1 MFKISVQELHKYKCA
16 FKASRVRCAA
26 DIWLGQ
32 FVRWGGNCSPQDSTS
47 NDDEMMKDILW
58 WSVCVCFQSFCL
70 LPQSDYIHMKRID
83 DDVDGCLCGKSA
95 KNACYELI
103 EFPQTMGQQ
112 ESTEREKL
120 QYFSYSSILSIL
132 VTHMTIHDIHFY
144 ETFLSL
150 VWQKRKSRCFWDND
164 TFFSSQ

>member
-1 MFKISVQELHKYKCA
+1 MCVQSQQSALRGRYLIGPICEVRGGIVPHKIPNPMMM
-16 FKASRVRCAA
+16 
-26 DIWLGQ
+26 
-32 FVRWGGNCSPQDSTS
+32 RWW
-47 NDDEMMKDILW
+47 KIYLLW

-103 EFPQTMGQQ
+103 EFPQTIGQQ

-120 QYFSYSSILSIL
+120 QYFSYSSILFIP
-132 VTHMTIHDIHFY
+132 VTHLTIHDIHFY

-150 VWQKRKSRCFWDND
+150 IWQKGSLGVFKTLRNSSPRKRKKQN
-164 TFFSSQ
+164 